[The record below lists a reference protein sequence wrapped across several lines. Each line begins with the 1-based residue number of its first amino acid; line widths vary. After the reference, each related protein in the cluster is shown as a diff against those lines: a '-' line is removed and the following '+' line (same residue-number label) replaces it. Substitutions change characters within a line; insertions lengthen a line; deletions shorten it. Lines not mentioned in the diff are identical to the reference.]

1 VNAEFKNGDDKIQI
15 DIEPDCNSI
24 EIWNDNSW
32 STIALSDAQLEE
44 LRLFLNK
51 WSETNEKALLRSE

>member
-1 VNAEFKNGDDKIQI
+1 MNAEFKNGDDKLQI
-15 DIEPDCNSI
+15 DTEIDCNSI

-51 WSETNEKALLRSE
+51 WNDSK